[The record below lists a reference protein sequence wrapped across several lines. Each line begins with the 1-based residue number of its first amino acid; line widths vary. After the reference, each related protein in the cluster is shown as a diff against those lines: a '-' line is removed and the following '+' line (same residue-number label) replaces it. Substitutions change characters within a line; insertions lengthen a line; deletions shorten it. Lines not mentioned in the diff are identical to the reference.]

1 MSHVALSRG
10 GNFSHRKWQV
20 HRSQGRNELPG
31 GASLRLEEQEPT
43 ERQSGGGKGKSH
55 SLLMV
60 DTGRGLHLAY
70 RPWFAKLCSRRRPE
84 ARLAWLSWVSPG

>member
-20 HRSQGRNELPG
+20 HRSRGRNELPG

-43 ERQSGGGKGKSH
+43 EGQSGGDTRRLRKGAGARPCGKDVDFYSH
-55 SLLMV
+55 
-60 DTGRGLHLAY
+60 HL
-70 RPWFAKLCSRRRPE
+70 
-84 ARLAWLSWVSPG
+84 V

>member
-1 MSHVALSRG
+1 MSHVVLSRG

-43 ERQSGGGKGKSH
+43 EVGVTQDGSGRV
-55 SLLMV
+55 LEPDPV
-60 DTGRGLHLAY
+60 GRMWTFILII
-70 RPWFAKLCSRRRPE
+70 
-84 ARLAWLSWVSPG
+84 